1 MFQFVQKFVAGVK
14 AAVRSARENAQ
25 RILSAA
31 KQQLTNAR
39 TISLAACR
47 RMSAG
52 LQTAPAVT
60 VEAGRQGGLIAA
72 RWLASVAGLTVL
84 CLLAVI
90 AFLARGLMLAM
101 LVVNLAI
108 GQQWALLGAVTD
120 RAVVEGRQGLEQFWH
135 RLAAS
140 TPGELVRTW
149 VAAAVVLTVFLCVV
163 SSQPVG
169 AFWLAT
175 HATFGGMLAGSTVL
189 AVITVI
195 EAPEMPKLSVPTDET
210 LRNGVGDV
218 VLGCA

>member
-1 MFQFVQKFVAGVK
+1 MFQYVRRFT
-14 AAVRSARENAQ
+14 AAVKIAIAAARATTS

-31 KQQLTNAR
+31 RASLVSAR

-52 LQTAPAVT
+52 LQAAPAVT

-72 RWLASVAGLTVL
+72 RWLACVAGLTVL

-108 GQQWALLGAVTD
+108 GREWELLGAVTD
-120 RAVVEGRQGLEQFWH
+120 RAIVEGRLGLQQFWH

-140 TPGELVRTW
+140 TSGELVRSW
-149 VAAAVVLTVFLCVV
+149 VAAAVVLTVFLALL